1 MVDWRQSIAKL
12 EYLFIDKSPHHQS
25 LPFCYWAPLSPPF
38 FISEPIDLY
47 STAQCFEFNEISLKC
62 CAIQN
67 NLVFQTHAHSTDS
80 IHINMCAK
88 VKVPMKRVLEP
99 LKLAPVRETSLKA
112 YCIVLQSAVIMVI
125 IWRIA
130 VMLLFLCILSCLVH
144 LPIENKS
151 LWRL

>member
-1 MVDWRQSIAKL
+1 MAEFCCTHLHLYSSSGQAKPCL
-12 EYLFIDKSPHHQS
+12 NGVHGFVSSNQVAVTEHTAYLKCTSWLTEDNQLQNWNIYLLTKVPIINHSPFVIERHY
-25 LPFCYWAPLSPPF
+25 LLLF

-99 LKLAPVRETSLKA
+99 LK
-112 YCIVLQSAVIMVI
+112 
-125 IWRIA
+125 
-130 VMLLFLCILSCLVH
+130 
-144 LPIENKS
+144 
-151 LWRL
+151 